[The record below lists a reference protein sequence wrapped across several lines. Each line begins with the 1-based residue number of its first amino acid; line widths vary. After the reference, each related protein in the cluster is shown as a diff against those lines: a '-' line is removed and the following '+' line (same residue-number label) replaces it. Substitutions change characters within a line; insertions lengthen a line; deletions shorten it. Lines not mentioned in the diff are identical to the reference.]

1 VHEAPV
7 RVEVERS
14 GGFAGIVTRRSADTA
29 DLPPEA
35 AAELRGLVA
44 GVDLSGLEQRLAA
57 TTDAPGPPAGGA
69 DRFQYDVTVDDGQQ
83 VHRFSVQDGSV
94 PPELQPL
101 LGAAMRLGR
110 PA

>member
-1 VHEAPV
+1 VQDARI

-29 DLPPEA
+29 DLPPDA

-44 GVDLSGLEQRLAA
+44 GLDLAGLEQRPAGA
-57 TTDAPGPPAGGA
+57 TGASAPPAGGA
-69 DRFQYDVTVDDGQQ
+69 DRFQYDVTVDDGQH
-83 VHRFSVQDGSV
+83 VHRFTVQDGSV

-101 LGAAMRLGR
+101 LGAVLRLGT
-110 PA
+110 AS